1 MFSTANFKTKTIFTK
16 RKNEDVDGIW
26 AIALDIGYSAVKG
39 FSNNSVF
46 CFPSYARKITSQ
58 ILSFDN
64 TQSNDIQY
72 RDDET
77 NEIWAVG
84 SSAQDMIV
92 SGEARD
98 SIMELYGRNRYFS
111 EIFKVITRVGMGIGM
126 LNDEYGYSSRK
137 KIMLQTGLPP
147 AYLRSDTALLK
158 DALSGLHKFSIKF
171 GNQEWVSFNFV
182 LPMENIFVMPQP
194 MGTLLSVSTDNK
206 GKQIQDAVK
215 YFKSSVLIFDPGFGT
230 LDVFNMRN
238 SLIESTETFDNLG
251 MKRVLEE
258 TINLILAKYQQ
269 EISIPEMQKYL
280 LTGQI
285 KCHNRKNRSTSMV
298 SFADLL
304 SDANKKTCYEA
315 LSKIDNIYN
324 GLYDHDYL
332 IITGGTG
339 AAWNEIIRDYYK
351 DMKTL
356 KIVSGNQNDN
366 LPYIFSNVRGYYLY
380 LVNKLKKENL

>member
-1 MFSTANFKTKTIFTK
+1 
-16 RKNEDVDGIW
+16 
-26 AIALDIGYSAVKG
+26 
-39 FSNNSVF
+39 
-46 CFPSYARKITSQ
+46 
-58 ILSFDN
+58 
-64 TQSNDIQY
+64 
-72 RDDET
+72 
-77 NEIWAVG
+77 
-84 SSAQDMIV
+84 MIV